1 MDPSRAARHLDR
13 LSEDFLAAGSRYL
26 LEDFTSLLARLLAS
40 SPDPDMALTN
50 FVRFSES
57 AVSRTSLFND
67 LMQYP
72 VMADLAVRIFGFSQ
86 YFADILVRDP
96 SVFRWMTT
104 TDVLHAPVEPGYLG
118 GEVGRIEETFAR
130 PERRLDALKRLH
142 RRELVRIGA
151 QDILGLA
158 DVASVTLQLSHL
170 ADVLADAV
178 VRGSELQLAARFPVR
193 PHTPFVVIGLGK
205 LGGRELNYSSD
216 IDVMFAY
223 GEEGSVGEGRGDSRD
238 GARAEY
244 SYHEYFNKLAERIVQ
259 NLSQPSAEGH
269 LFRVDTRL
277 RPESGAGPLARS
289 LRSYLAYYES
299 RGEIW
304 ERQMLLKAR
313 PVAGDRTF
321 GAGMLAQLEPF
332 IYPRT
337 FFQHPADYVAR
348 IKVRIER
355 ATGDEENIKL
365 MAGGIRDIEFIVQ
378 ALQLINAGPRP
389 QLRESNT
396 LAALAALAG
405 AGEVTGA
412 EEKSLSAAYRFYR
425 AVEHRL
431 QTMFNTQ
438 THVLPSDERTADTLA
453 RRLGLPS
460 GERLREELG
469 LHLREVRRIFDQV
482 LSSNASAVQPG
493 ILAVMDGGLPEDQ
506 LKTLFRSMGFRDDRL
521 ALRNVKLLTGGSSLT
536 DTQTIDARTRDAFRT
551 VAPDLFREIGSTSD
565 PDMTLANLASVA
577 GAQKFPQQFYAA
589 ISGSGFRRFLLDVC
603 KVSPRFARGLAR
615 DPLLLESLAYNV
627 ASLAGEP
634 EFERGASSFIVFKNR
649 EEVRSGVRHV
659 LGFSD
664 FRGLTLDLS
673 RLADTIV
680 AAVVEDELKRSR
692 LRGVPLAVFAL
703 GKYGTREL
711 NFDADLDLMF
721 VCGSDARAQKN
732 RIEDAAARMVN
743 RLAEVSSEGRLYDVD
758 TRLRPEGK
766 NAPLVTDVPAYRR
779 YLESRA
785 SLWERQSLVRIRP
798 LWGEED
804 LTGDILKGVWRFV
817 YDAPLPGDWT
827 DSIVSMRRK
836 METRTRLG
844 GPSPLD
850 VKLGEGGMADVEF
863 LAQMVHLRYGSEYS
877 SVREA
882 KRVLDLLRV
891 PDLPCISAAEREELA
906 RAYTL
911 FRRLETLLRITLEEK
926 NSLLPEG
933 DRLEKLR
940 RILDV
945 PGGVALREEVSSMM
959 KRTRKIFLA
968 LSKRLA
974 A

>member
-1 MDPSRAARHLDR
+1 MAGLPFPSECFTDPSRAARHLDK

-26 LEDFTSLLARLLAS
+26 LDDFTSLLARLLAS

-50 FVRFSES
+50 FVRFSEA

-86 YFADILVRDP
+86 YFADVLVRDP

-104 TDVLHAPVEPGYLG
+104 TGVLQAPVEPGYLAM
-118 GEVGRIEETFAR
+118 EVERIEETFPR

-178 VRGSELQLAARFPVR
+178 IRASAIQLAARFPVD
-193 PHTPFVVIGLGK
+193 PPTPFVVIGLGK

-223 GEEGSVGEGRGDSRD
+223 GEEGSVGE
-238 GARAEY
+238 Y
-244 SYHEYFNKLAERIVQ
+244 THHEYFNKLAERIVQ

-289 LRSYLAYYES
+289 LRSYLSYYES

-313 PVAGDRTF
+313 PVAGDRAF
-321 GAGMLAQLEPF
+321 GAGMIAQLEPF
-332 IYPRT
+332 VFPRT

-355 ATGDEENIKL
+355 ATGDEENVKL

-378 ALQLINAGPRP
+378 TLQLINAGPHP
-389 QLRESNT
+389 ELRESNT

-405 AGEVTGA
+405 AGEVTEA

-438 THVLPSDERTADTLA
+438 THILPSDERTADTLA

-460 GERLREELG
+460 GGRFREELG
-469 LHLREVRRIFDQV
+469 IHLREVRRIFDQV
-482 LSSNASAVQPG
+482 LSIHTPADQPG

-506 LKTLFRSMGFRDDRL
+506 LKTLFRSMGFRDVRL
-521 ALRNVKLLTGGSSLT
+521 ALRNVRLLTGGSSLT
-536 DTQTIDARTRDAFRT
+536 DAQTVDARTRDAFRT
-551 VAPDLFREIGSTSD
+551 VAPDLFREIGSTPD
-565 PDMTLANLASVA
+565 PDMTVENLASVA
-577 GAQKFPQQFYAA
+577 AAQKFPQQFYAA
-589 ISGSGFRRFLLDVC
+589 LSGSGFRRFLLDVC
-603 KVSPRFARGLAR
+603 KISPRFAHGLAR
-615 DPLLLESLAYNV
+615 DPLLLESLAYNM
-627 ASLAGEP
+627 ASLASEP
-634 EFERGASSFIVFKNR
+634 EFDRGASSFIVFKNR
-649 EEVRSGVRHV
+649 EEVRSGIRHV

-664 FRGLTLDLS
+664 FRGLTRDLS

-680 AAVVEDELKRSR
+680 TAVVEEELKRSR
-692 LRGVPLAVFAL
+692 LRGVPLVIFAL

-721 VCGSDARAQKN
+721 ICGSDARTHKN

-766 NAPLVTDVPAYRR
+766 SAPLVTDVPAYRR
-779 YLESRA
+779 YLASRA

-798 LWGEED
+798 VWGEED
-804 LTGDILKGVWRFV
+804 LTREILKEVWRFV
-817 YDAPLPGDWT
+817 YDAPLPGGWT
-827 DSIVSMRRK
+827 DSIVGMRRK

-844 GPSPLD
+844 GAAPVD

-863 LAQMVHLRYGSEYS
+863 LAQMVHLRYGSEFP

-882 KRVLDLLRV
+882 KRVVDLLTA
-891 PDLPCISAAEREELA
+891 PDLPCISAGEREELA
-906 RAYTL
+906 EAYAL
-911 FRRLETLLRITLEEK
+911 FRRLETALRITLEEK

-933 DRLEKLR
+933 ERLEKLG

-945 PGGVALREEVSSMM
+945 SSGAALREEVASMM
-959 KRTRKIFLA
+959 KRTRRTFLE

-974 A
+974 T